1 MHLPYLE
8 NITLSYGR
16 LFLNGKPAGAS
27 QPPMQPATSHGVLQ
41 ATASLPAIRPVASIS
56 QPLSIRVQPVKPV
69 RDSKKPTNASTNT
82 SDSVKSRA
90 AARTTRKSVVATR
103 LPTRTVKRKRPLEY
117 DAMKFKSASTSSST
131 PNSGQTN
138 STKLKLVNN

>member
-16 LFLNGKPAGAS
+16 LFLNGKSADAS
-27 QPPMQPATSHGVLQ
+27 QSPIQPATSQGVLQ
-41 ATASLPAIRPVASIS
+41 PATSQPTIRPVVSIS
-56 QPLSIRVQPVKPV
+56 LPLSTRILPVKPV
-69 RDSKKPTNASTNT
+69 RDSKKPTNESANIT
-82 SDSVKSRA
+82 VKPRA